1 MSQAFERFAAYLKL
15 SDQMIEQASKEE
27 VAEVARVLALHVA
40 HYQTKHGAIPVEES
54 LQVMLTETINDEQA
68 KTLANGFE
76 VLITVMKS
84 LATPEGTH

>member
-15 SDQMIEQASKEE
+15 SDQLIEQASKEE